1 MKYEN
6 YRLPGGKTLSA
17 VTFEDIRW
25 QYGVFRCNSTGTG
38 RDKKYFPWRAVKTKL
53 GEIEECDWCK
63 LVEAVIERE
72 NEIPLLNALIQW
84 CNEHNYVSASVSE
97 MRKEALQLHASRI
110 FDNPQW
116 IGFIPF
122 NAKYRPEI
130 LNTANIVFVRM
141 ACCPEA
147 GAVTQEQIDRA
158 CSGQIS
164 CPHCGRWNSFTILER
179 GFVPGTY
186 LLPHFTIKLCVKHL
200 ILTINPFGKC
210 SFLSIKTIRLNTL
223 HQDFIHLVV
232 GELPGTVG

>member
-6 YRLPGGKTLSA
+6 YRLPGGKTLSEA
-17 VTFEDIRW
+17 TFEDILW
-25 QYGVFRCNSTGTG
+25 QYGVFRCNSTGAG
-38 RDKKYFPWRAVKTKL
+38 RDKKYTPWRAVKTKL

-72 NEIPLLNALIQW
+72 NEVPLLNALIQW

-130 LNTANIVFVRM
+130 LNTADIVFVRM

-147 GAVTQEQIDRA
+147 GTVTQEQIDRA

-179 GFVPGTY
+179 GSVPGTY
-186 LLPHFTIKLCVKHL
+186 
-200 ILTINPFGKC
+200 PFDSEHTSVEHMEHMTKKEADTNDAD
-210 SFLSIKTIRLNTL
+210 SPWEE
-223 HQDFIHLVV
+223 DD
-232 GELPGTVG
+232 EL

>member
-6 YRLPGGKTLSA
+6 YGLPGGKTLSA

-25 QYGVFRCNSTGTG
+25 QYGVFRCNSTGAG
-38 RDKKYFPWRAVKTKL
+38 RDKKYSPWRAVKTKL
-53 GEIEECDWCK
+53 GEIEECDWCR

-72 NEIPLLNALIQW
+72 NEVPLLNALIQW

-130 LNTANIVFVRM
+130 LNTANIVLF
-141 ACCPEA
+141 AW
-147 GAVTQEQIDRA
+147 RA
-158 CSGQIS
+158 APKPAQS
-164 CPHCGRWNSFTILER
+164 PKNKLTALAAARFLAHT
-179 GFVPGTY
+179 VDVGTASRFWSED
-186 LLPHFTIKLCVKHL
+186 LSLVL
-200 ILTINPFGKC
+200 IL
-210 SFLSIKTIRLNTL
+210 SIQSTPAWSTWSI
-223 HQDFIHLVV
+223 
-232 GELPGTVG
+232 

>member
-1 MKYEN
+1 M
-6 YRLPGGKTLSA
+6 
-17 VTFEDIRW
+17 
-25 QYGVFRCNSTGTG
+25 
-38 RDKKYFPWRAVKTKL
+38 
-53 GEIEECDWCK
+53 
-63 LVEAVIERE
+63 EAVIERE
-72 NEIPLLNALIQW
+72 NEVPLLNALIQW

-141 ACCPEA
+141 TCCPEA

-179 GFVPGTY
+179 GSVPGTY
-186 LLPHFTIKLCVKHL
+186 
-200 ILTINPFGKC
+200 PFDSEHTSVEHMEHMTKKEADTNDAD
-210 SFLSIKTIRLNTL
+210 SPWEE
-223 HQDFIHLVV
+223 DD
-232 GELPGTVG
+232 EL

>member
-6 YRLPGGKTLSA
+6 YRLPGGKTLSEA
-17 VTFEDIRW
+17 TFEDIRW
-25 QYGVFRCNSTGTG
+25 QYGVFRCNSTGAG
-38 RDKKYFPWRAVKTKL
+38 RDKKYTPWRAVKTKL

-72 NEIPLLNALIQW
+72 NEVPLLNALIQW

-141 ACCPEA
+141 TCCPEA

-179 GFVPGTY
+179 GSVPGT
-186 LLPHFTIKLCVKHL
+186 
-200 ILTINPFGKC
+200 
-210 SFLSIKTIRLNTL
+210 
-223 HQDFIHLVV
+223 
-232 GELPGTVG
+232 

>member
-6 YRLPGGKTLSA
+6 YRLPGGKTLSEG
-17 VTFEDIRW
+17 TFEDIRW
-25 QYGVFRCNSTGTG
+25 QYGVFRCNSTGAG
-38 RDKKYFPWRAVKTKL
+38 RDKKYTPWRAVKTKL

-72 NEIPLLNALIQW
+72 NEVPLLNALIQW

-147 GAVTQEQIDRA
+147 GAVTQEQIDRLQRPDFLPTLWA
-158 CSGQIS
+158 LEQLHDFGARI
-164 CPHCGRWNSFTILER
+164 CPWYLSFRFRAHQR
-179 GFVPGTY
+179 GAHGAY
-186 LLPHFTIKLCVKHL
+186 DKE
-200 ILTINPFGKC
+200 G
-210 SFLSIKTIRLNTL
+210 
-223 HQDFIHLVV
+223 
-232 GELPGTVG
+232 G

>member
-6 YRLPGGKTLSA
+6 YRLPGGKTLSEA
-17 VTFEDIRW
+17 TFEDIRW
-25 QYGVFRCNSTGTG
+25 QYGVFRCNSTGAG
-38 RDKKYFPWRAVKTKL
+38 RDKKYTPWRAVKTKL

-72 NEIPLLNALIQW
+72 NEVPLLNALIQW

-130 LNTANIVFVRM
+130 LNTAN
-141 ACCPEA
+141 
-147 GAVTQEQIDRA
+147 
-158 CSGQIS
+158 
-164 CPHCGRWNSFTILER
+164 
-179 GFVPGTY
+179 
-186 LLPHFTIKLCVKHL
+186 
-200 ILTINPFGKC
+200 
-210 SFLSIKTIRLNTL
+210 
-223 HQDFIHLVV
+223 
-232 GELPGTVG
+232 

>member
-1 MKYEN
+1 MEC
-6 YRLPGGKTLSA
+6 SA
-17 VTFEDIRW
+17 VTAPVLAEIKI
-25 QYGVFRCNSTGTG
+25 Y
-38 RDKKYFPWRAVKTKL
+38 PWRAVKTKL

-72 NEIPLLNALIQW
+72 NEVPLLNALIQW

-130 LNTANIVFVRM
+130 LNTATISFVRM

-147 GAVTQEQIDRA
+147 GAVTQEQLTT
-158 CSGQIS
+158 CSGRFLA
-164 CPHCGRWNSFTILER
+164 HCGRWNSFTILER
-179 GFVPGTY
+179 ESVPGTY
-186 LLPHFTIKLCVKHL
+186 
-200 ILTINPFGKC
+200 PFD
-210 SFLSIKTIRLNTL
+210 SEHTS
-223 HQDFIHLVV
+223 V
-232 GELPGTVG
+232 GAHGAYDKEGG

>member
-6 YRLPGGKTLSA
+6 YRLPGGKTLSEG
-17 VTFEDIRW
+17 TFEDIRW
-25 QYGVFRCNSTGTG
+25 QYGVFRCNSTGAG
-38 RDKKYFPWRAVKTKL
+38 RNKKYTPWRAVKTKL

-63 LVEAVIERE
+63 LVEDVIERE
-72 NEIPLLNALIQW
+72 NEVPLMNALIQW

-141 ACCPEA
+141 TCCPEA

-179 GFVPGTY
+179 GSVPGTY
-186 LLPHFTIKLCVKHL
+186 
-200 ILTINPFGKC
+200 PFDSEHTSVEHMTKKEADTNDAD
-210 SFLSIKTIRLNTL
+210 SPWEE
-223 HQDFIHLVV
+223 DD
-232 GELPGTVG
+232 EL